1 MPLTTPGRRS
11 VGEGEMGRR
20 EQKMAR
26 RRQGCGERDE
36 GEEEEGEEV
45 ESAVEG
51 EGAKRARKRDGDR
64 MKGFKASG
72 GRVRRMCRLRVS
84 CCFTPLSMEAE

>member
-11 VGEGEMGRR
+11 VGEGEIGRR
-20 EQKMAR
+20 EQTMAR
-26 RRQGCGERDE
+26 RRQGCGGRDE
-36 GEEEEGEEV
+36 AEGEEV
-45 ESAVEG
+45 EAAVVG
-51 EGAKRARKRDGDR
+51 EGVKRARKRDGDR

-84 CCFTPLSMEAE
+84 FCSHL